1 MSIFSENLSALRKKR
16 GLTQKAAAEQSGI
29 AFRSYRRYEAGER
42 ELPLSVACILADFFG
57 VTLDQ
62 LAGRAP
68 LPENPDKGA

>member
-1 MSIFSENLSALRKKR
+1 MSTFSDNLLILRKKR
-16 GLTQKAAAEQSGI
+16 GISQKAASEESGV

-42 ELPLSVACILADFFG
+42 EPSLSIACILADFYG

-68 LPENPDKGA
+68 LPEEKL